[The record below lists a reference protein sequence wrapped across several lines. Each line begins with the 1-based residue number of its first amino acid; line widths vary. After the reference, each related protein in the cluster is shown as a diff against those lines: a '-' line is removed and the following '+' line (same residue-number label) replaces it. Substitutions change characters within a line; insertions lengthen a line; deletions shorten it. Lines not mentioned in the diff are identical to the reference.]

1 MYASISP
8 GGERKLPVTGVL
20 GGRRGGRARTTGQE
34 GAAWIAQP
42 SVAFGFF
49 FTTCSYYPLQS
60 FSGV

>member
-20 GGRRGGRARTTGQE
+20 GGGGRRARTTGQE

-49 FTTCSYYPLQS
+49 FTTCSYYALQS